1 MGKFDKML
9 ICTDLD
15 GTLLKND
22 KTISKENYD
31 AIEYFKKE
39 GGLFT
44 FVTGRVP
51 LTSIEIY
58 DMVKPNIAYGCING
72 GGVYDQ
78 KKAEY
83 MWLHPIEREVLEIVE
98 YVDKTLPEV
107 GIQLNTVDALYICK
121 DNLSMVEFRNI
132 TKTPNIES
140 HYNDVNETLV
150 KIIFSEHREEEMQK
164 LMRTVENHKLAS
176 KYHLVRSERRLF
188 EILPKGISKA
198 TSLDKLVEI
207 YNLDINKTI
216 AVGDYYNDVE
226 MIRHA
231 KVGVAVSN
239 ACEEAKKA
247 ADIVTVSNE
256 DSAIARIIEGLENG
270 TINL

>member
-1 MGKFDKML
+1 MGKFDGIL

-22 KTISKENYD
+22 KTISEDNYK

-58 DMVKPNIAYGCING
+58 NMIKPNIAYGCING

-78 KKAEY
+78 EKGEY
-83 MWLHPIEREVLEIVE
+83 VWLHPIEREALEIVE
-98 YVDKTLPEV
+98 YVDKTMPEV
-107 GIQLNTVDALYICK
+107 GIQLNTMDALYVCK
-121 DNLSMVEFRNI
+121 DSSAMVYLRQI
-132 TKTPNIES
+132 TKAPNIES
-140 HYNDVNETLV
+140 HYNDVDEILA
-150 KIIFSEHREEEMQK
+150 KIIFAEDREEEMQK

-176 KYHLVRSERRLF
+176 KYNLVRSEKRLY

-198 TSLDKLVEI
+198 SALDKLVEI

-216 AVGDYYNDVE
+216 AVGDYYNDIE

-231 KVGVAVSN
+231 KVGVAVKN
-239 ACEEAKKA
+239 ACEDAKKA

-256 DSAIARIIEGLENG
+256 DSAIAKIIEELENG
-270 TINL
+270 IINL

>member
-1 MGKFDKML
+1 MGKFDKIL

-150 KIIFSEHREEEMQK
+150 KIICQTMF
-164 LMRTVENHKLAS
+164 
-176 KYHLVRSERRLF
+176 F
-188 EILPKGISKA
+188 W
-198 TSLDKLVEI
+198 
-207 YNLDINKTI
+207 
-216 AVGDYYNDVE
+216 
-226 MIRHA
+226 
-231 KVGVAVSN
+231 
-239 ACEEAKKA
+239 KK
-247 ADIVTVSNE
+247 
-256 DSAIARIIEGLENG
+256 
-270 TINL
+270 